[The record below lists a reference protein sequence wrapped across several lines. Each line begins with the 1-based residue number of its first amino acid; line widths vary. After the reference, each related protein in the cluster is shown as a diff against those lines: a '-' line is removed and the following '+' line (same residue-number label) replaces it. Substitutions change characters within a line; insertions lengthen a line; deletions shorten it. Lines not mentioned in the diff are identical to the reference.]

1 MGMRDA
7 YLLSIGS
14 RLRAWE
20 AEIDRLERRAARLS
34 ESGELR
40 AEERV
45 LALRGQARELKRLV
59 RQLAEARDAA
69 FEELKYEI
77 ERAARRLGKAVEAA
91 RAEFL

>member
-1 MGMRDA
+1 
-7 YLLSIGS
+7 
-14 RLRAWE
+14 
-20 AEIDRLERRAARLS
+20 
-34 ESGELR
+34 
-40 AEERV
+40 
-45 LALRGQARELKRLV
+45 LV